1 MSKSPLMY
9 RSISIFLF
17 LATCLGASL
26 RATPASP
33 EAQPT
38 PTIPAEA
45 AAAGKDVVHQL
56 NSAFTKVFEIVA
68 PSVVIIEV
76 TKKADGNDASLDD
89 LLFQPPDEN
98 DPHRGRAPEPVQSE
112 GSGFIVRPDGYIFTN
127 FHVVE
132 GADKVEVKLKDGRE
146 FVGK

>member
-1 MSKSPLMY
+1 MF
-9 RSISIFLF
+9 RVSISLL
-17 LATCLGASL
+17 LALGLSASL
-26 RATPASP
+26 VAAPATP

-76 TKKADGNDASLDD
+76 TKKADGNDVSLDD
-89 LLFQPPDEN
+89 LYFQPPDEN

-112 GSGFIVRPDGYIFTN
+112 GSGFIVRPNGYIFTN

-132 GADKVEVKLKDGRE
+132 GADKVGVKLKDGRE
-146 FVGK
+146 FAGK